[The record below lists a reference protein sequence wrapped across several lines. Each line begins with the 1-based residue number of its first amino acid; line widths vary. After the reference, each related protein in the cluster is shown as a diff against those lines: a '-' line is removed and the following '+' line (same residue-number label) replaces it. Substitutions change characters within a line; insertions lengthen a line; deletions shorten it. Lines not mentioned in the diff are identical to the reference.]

1 MYYYTSSENVIA
13 RCNYNYS
20 SLMNSTKEE
29 YIEQLRENPMTWEIF
44 DENEETWEEFPRKF
58 LYDYINFECR
68 LIDDQ
73 DSWKEKYD

>member
-44 DENEETWEEFPRKF
+44 REKEETWEEFPSQF

-68 LIDDQ
+68 LIEDQ
-73 DSWKEKYD
+73 DTWTEKYG